1 MQMGGRAF
9 SDPGVL
15 WIMEM
20 ALRLENDDKL
30 FEHSIGNRSLSY
42 LLCEEISRE
51 DVEELRA
58 KVGETTDALGK
69 VLDAVPVDKF
79 PKLND
84 HLNSLM
90 DAVNKSQTFV
100 AELDLDD
107 PSSWGEKAKA
117 VFGQPIKT
125 ARALQAILAVQAKV
139 NIMDAALRDG
149 IPFVLKNLD
158 PFMTSNDLKVKKL
171 DDVAGN
177 EGIPDSSKLAAGFS
191 KAIKK
196 SMPGTMTKAVDWLRG
211 KVGTEALVKDIKDV
225 EPRDIGE
232 EFLELSYNEIAGIND
247 AIKGARP
254 APEVDQGTIRDIG
267 AEEEGGDVKSWNDV
281 VFDVI
286 DGVEDTRSAK
296 KILNVLSDDPTFQSA
311 LKNQLKFESAYTNN
325 YHSLTQLLFEELGFE
340 EFIELAKKADIG
352 DDVDEKVFVD
362 VANAINAQV
371 PDAIVDIKAPTPDA
385 ADEDEIVP
393 ASEEEASEE
402 QDNAQAELEDAIQD
416 AAASDAPPGVA
427 IMAAI
432 DGWVSGLSNTSQQSL
447 QSRDRIGGLKANL
460 QIAIDG
466 AADTLED
473 AVKSAVNK
481 WRGEHEVTLTNSRRF
496 AKKNFDALEELIPQL
511 AQRLLAK
518 TNESGLRLTQGM
530 IIRTV
535 YKYLNKK
542 FRRGPTLSEVFIPAN
557 DLISVQK
564 SEDSF
569 ENEGF
574 YPENDMIRYR
584 LIKMAGLDR

>member
-1 MQMGGRAF
+1 
-9 SDPGVL
+9 
-15 WIMEM
+15 
-20 ALRLENDDKL
+20 
-30 FEHSIGNRSLSY
+30 
-42 LLCEEISRE
+42 
-51 DVEELRA
+51 
-58 KVGETTDALGK
+58 
-69 VLDAVPVDKF
+69 
-79 PKLND
+79 
-84 HLNSLM
+84 
-90 DAVNKSQTFV
+90 
-100 AELDLDD
+100 
-107 PSSWGEKAKA
+107 
-117 VFGQPIKT
+117 
-125 ARALQAILAVQAKV
+125 
-139 NIMDAALRDG
+139 
-149 IPFVLKNLD
+149 
-158 PFMTSNDLKVKKL
+158 
-171 DDVAGN
+171 
-177 EGIPDSSKLAAGFS
+177 AAGFS

-530 IIRTV
+530 IIRT
-535 YKYLNKK
+535 
-542 FRRGPTLSEVFIPAN
+542 
-557 DLISVQK
+557 
-564 SEDSF
+564 
-569 ENEGF
+569 
-574 YPENDMIRYR
+574 
-584 LIKMAGLDR
+584 

>member
-211 KVGTEALVKDIKDV
+211 KVGTEAL
-225 EPRDIGE
+225 
-232 EFLELSYNEIAGIND
+232 
-247 AIKGARP
+247 
-254 APEVDQGTIRDIG
+254 
-267 AEEEGGDVKSWNDV
+267 
-281 VFDVI
+281 
-286 DGVEDTRSAK
+286 
-296 KILNVLSDDPTFQSA
+296 
-311 LKNQLKFESAYTNN
+311 
-325 YHSLTQLLFEELGFE
+325 
-340 EFIELAKKADIG
+340 
-352 DDVDEKVFVD
+352 
-362 VANAINAQV
+362 
-371 PDAIVDIKAPTPDA
+371 
-385 ADEDEIVP
+385 
-393 ASEEEASEE
+393 
-402 QDNAQAELEDAIQD
+402 
-416 AAASDAPPGVA
+416 
-427 IMAAI
+427 
-432 DGWVSGLSNTSQQSL
+432 
-447 QSRDRIGGLKANL
+447 
-460 QIAIDG
+460 
-466 AADTLED
+466 
-473 AVKSAVNK
+473 
-481 WRGEHEVTLTNSRRF
+481 
-496 AKKNFDALEELIPQL
+496 
-511 AQRLLAK
+511 
-518 TNESGLRLTQGM
+518 
-530 IIRTV
+530 
-535 YKYLNKK
+535 
-542 FRRGPTLSEVFIPAN
+542 
-557 DLISVQK
+557 
-564 SEDSF
+564 
-569 ENEGF
+569 
-574 YPENDMIRYR
+574 
-584 LIKMAGLDR
+584 